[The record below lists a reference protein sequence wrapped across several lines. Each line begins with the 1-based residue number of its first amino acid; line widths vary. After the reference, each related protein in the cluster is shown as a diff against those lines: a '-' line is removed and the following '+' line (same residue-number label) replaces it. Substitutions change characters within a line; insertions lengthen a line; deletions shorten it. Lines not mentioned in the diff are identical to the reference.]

1 MRNTLPALPQPLAP
15 LSGSLSPCASGY
27 DMNKGTPLA
36 ESDAPLAGLAAGVK
50 QYLDLGVAPHKLV
63 LGQ

>member
-1 MRNTLPALPQPLAP
+1 M
-15 LSGSLSPCASGY
+15 GSGY

-36 ESDAPLAGLAAGVK
+36 ESDAPITGLAAGIQ

-63 LGQ
+63 LGQYS

>member
-1 MRNTLPALPQPLAP
+1 ME
-15 LSGSLSPCASGY
+15 SGY

-36 ESDAPLAGLAAGVK
+36 ESDAPITGLAAGIK